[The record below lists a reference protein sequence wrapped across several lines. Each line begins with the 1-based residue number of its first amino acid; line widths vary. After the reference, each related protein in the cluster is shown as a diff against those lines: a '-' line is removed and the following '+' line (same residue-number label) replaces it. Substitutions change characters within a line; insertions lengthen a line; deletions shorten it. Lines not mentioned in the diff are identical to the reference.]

1 MSTTINAV
9 QKVKS
14 SFPVRNIKFDFDPST
29 RYWFDQD
36 PLYSHFL
43 NTLSAITAQ
52 GELFL
57 IRMLRTL
64 RERITDPVL
73 QADIS
78 AFIGQEAMHAKE
90 HTRYHRY
97 ADLNDIDIE
106 TFERQLI
113 QIYSLLDRALPLMDR
128 MAIGC
133 AIEHCNGT
141 FGAEL
146 LRNNTWN
153 QKMVGPLRN
162 LWLWHAVEENE
173 HKAVFF
179 DAYHAAGGGYIRR
192 MVWMVLG
199 CSTFAGLM
207 TYGTAR
213 LLVADKK
220 FLSKKHLQ
228 SISQITHP
236 KKGLFNITVIKEFL
250 DYVRP
255 SFHPFDYDTK
265 QLEQHWHKVLNLENQ
280 QN

>member
-1 MSTTINAV
+1 MSTTISAL

-14 SFPVRNIKFDFDPST
+14 SFPVRNIKFNFDPST
-29 RYWFDQD
+29 RYWFDED

-78 AFIGQEAMHAKE
+78 AFIGQEAMHSKE
-90 HTRYHRY
+90 HTAYHRY
-97 ADLNDIDIE
+97 ADQNGIDIE
-106 TFERQLI
+106 TFEQQLTY
-113 QIYSLLDRALPLMDR
+113 IYNLLDRTLPLMDR
-128 MAIGC
+128 IAIGC

-146 LRNNTWN
+146 LRNDAWN
-153 QKMVGPLRN
+153 QKMVGPLRD

-179 DAYHAAGGGYIRR
+179 DAYHAAGGGYTRR
-192 MVWMVLG
+192 IVWMVLG
-199 CSTFAGLM
+199 CSIFAGLM

-213 LLVADKK
+213 LLIADKK

-228 SISQITHP
+228 SISQIAHP
-236 KKGLFNITVIKEFL
+236 KTGLFNIIVLKEFF
-250 DYVRP
+250 DYIRP

-265 QLEQHWHKVLNLENQ
+265 QLEQRWQKELSLKVQ
-280 QN
+280 

>member
-1 MSTTINAV
+1 MSTTINAI

-14 SFPVRNIKFDFDPST
+14 SFPVRNIKFNFDPST
-29 RYWFDQD
+29 RYWFDKD

-43 NTLSAITAQ
+43 NILSAITAQ

-64 RERITDPVL
+64 RERINDPVL

-90 HTRYHRY
+90 HTAYHRY
-97 ADLNDIDIE
+97 ADQNGIDIE
-106 TFERQLI
+106 TFEQQLI
-113 QIYSLLDRALPLMDR
+113 QIYTLLDRTIPLMDR

-146 LRNNTWN
+146 LRNNVWN
-153 QKMVGPLRN
+153 QRMVGPLRD

-179 DAYHAAGGGYIRR
+179 DAYHAAGGGYTRR
-192 MVWMVLG
+192 IVWMVLG
-199 CSTFAGLM
+199 CSIFAGLM

-213 LLVADKK
+213 LLIADKK

-228 SISQITHP
+228 SISQIAHP
-236 KKGLFNITVIKEFL
+236 KTGLFNIIVLKEFF
-250 DYVRP
+250 DYIRP

-265 QLEQHWHKVLNLENQ
+265 QLEQRWQKELSLKVQ
-280 QN
+280 